1 MEVPSLEA
9 ELELQL
15 PAYAIAT
22 EMHDYSCVCHLHHSS
37 QQRRILNPL
46 SKARNR
52 THILIDTSFEFIS
65 AVPQQEL

>member
-37 QQRRILNPL
+37 QQHRIPNPL
-46 SKARNR
+46 TKAMEQ
-52 THILIDTSFEFIS
+52 THILMHTSSIHFHCATTET
-65 AVPQQEL
+65 P